1 MRSLAAVL
9 ALALPVH
16 VRMQVPAMTTGHTA
30 KALSKGSRCKPLV
43 ITLLTLLTLF
53 TEVPPRAPH
62 PALRPH
68 TFPPHSCTPPTAK
81 DAVPRQ
87 ARAAAAASELP

>member
-16 VRMQVPAMTTGHTA
+16 VRMQAPAMTTGHTA
-30 KALSKGSRCKPLV
+30 KALSKGSRWEPLV
-43 ITLLTLLTLF
+43 ITLFTLF
-53 TEVPPRAPH
+53 TLFKEVPPAPH
-62 PALRPH
+62 ILDSDRARFRPTPARRQQLK
-68 TFPPHSCTPPTAK
+68 TQC
-81 DAVPRQ
+81 RQ

>member
-53 TEVPPRAPH
+53 TEVPPAPH
-62 PALRPH
+62 ILPSGR
-68 TFPPHSCTPPTAK
+68 TRFPPLLHAAHS
-81 DAVPRQ
+81 
-87 ARAAAAASELP
+87 